1 MIGKRPLPCPEE
13 ATVGLRSEG
22 WVAVSQ
28 GRKEGGARVLWAEQ
42 TSRERKRG
50 RLAYLLG
57 ILNGVNMQNGRGEIT
72 EGEVGK

>member
-28 GRKEGGARVLWAEQ
+28 GRKEGGGKSTLGRTDQ
-42 TSRERKRG
+42 QREEE
-50 RLAYLLG
+50 
-57 ILNGVNMQNGRGEIT
+57 GEIGLPSGDP
-72 EGEVGK
+72 EWSQHAEWQGRNN